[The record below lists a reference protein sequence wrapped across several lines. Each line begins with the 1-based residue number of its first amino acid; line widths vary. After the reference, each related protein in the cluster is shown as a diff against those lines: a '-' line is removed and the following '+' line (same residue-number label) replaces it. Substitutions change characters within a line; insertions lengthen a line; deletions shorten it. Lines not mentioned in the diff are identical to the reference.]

1 MGNLIFLELL
11 RPGLLVKDPF
21 MGKRPLYELDF
32 LAMRLATGTTPAKWM
47 ITADAGALRNG
58 LTLLYT
64 RRHETL
70 QWGSVDFGEKRST
83 YVIAPNN
90 RTFCVQAVQ
99 RNGYT

>member
-47 ITADAGALRNG
+47 ITADAGALR
-58 LTLLYT
+58 
-64 RRHETL
+64 
-70 QWGSVDFGEKRST
+70 RST

-90 RTFCVQAVQ
+90 RTFCIQAVQ
-99 RNGYT
+99 RNGDT